1 MKKTHNLKQQI
12 FNKFILFLRDS
23 RGQISIM
30 FALLLIPLIGFIGG
44 ALDFSQK
51 ISYENKLQATLDSVS
66 IAVAK
71 EIARDNKAK
80 DADLKKIGDIIF
92 KTNHLLPD
100 NITASPYV
108 ILRDKE
114 TLTVSQTAILK
125 TSFMS
130 LVGVSKL
137 NIEIATKVNIK
148 RSDVE
153 LAMILDMSGSMR
165 GSKMSDLKTATKD
178 LVNTLIQDTTGL
190 ASVKI
195 SYIPWTR
202 GVLINHP
209 MNKLVLKNN
218 NWGRYNCG
226 GSRRE
231 ATEKSAAKQPI
242 PVSVDRWGDEEDCP
256 QTSIVP
262 LTDNKTKL
270 LNAVNGWVAYG
281 GTYSDT
287 GLTWGWGTLSPAW
300 NGLWSTTAKAKPYEK
315 VKKFVVLMTDGDN
328 NTTQADSRS
337 RVLCKKMKAKGI
349 KIYSIAFKAGKK
361 AKKLLKKCASTS
373 TMYIDAS
380 SGDALKEAFKQIADE
395 VGAFYISG

>member
-1 MKKTHNLKQQI
+1 MKTHKLKQQ
-12 FNKFILFLRDS
+12 FLNKLILFPKAS

-30 FALLLIPLIGFIGG
+30 FALLLIPIVGFIGG
-44 ALDFSQK
+44 VLDFSQK
-51 ISYENKLQATLDSVS
+51 ISYENKLQSTLDSVS

-71 EIARDNKAK
+71 EIARNNTAK

-92 KTNHLLPD
+92 KTNHILPD

-114 TLTVSQTAILK
+114 TLTVSQTASLK
-125 TSFMS
+125 TSFMA

-137 NIEIATKVNIK
+137 EIEITSKINIK

-165 GSKMSDLKTATKD
+165 GSKMSDLKIATKD

-202 GVLINHP
+202 GVLINNP
-209 MNKLVLKNN
+209 MNKQVLKNN
-218 NWGRYNCG
+218 YSGKYNCG
-226 GSRRE
+226 GSRKKP
-231 ATEKSAAKQPI
+231 TEKSPAKQPI
-242 PVSVDRWGDEEDCP
+242 SASLDKWGYQESCP

-262 LTDNKTKL
+262 LTDNKTVL
-270 LNAVNGWVAYG
+270 LSAVNGWVADG

-300 NGLWSTTAKAKPYEK
+300 NGLWSTTAAAKPYEK

-328 NTTQADSRS
+328 NTTQADTRS
-337 RVLCKKMKAKGI
+337 KALCKKMKAKGI
-349 KIYSIAFKAGKK
+349 KIYSIAFKAGKN
-361 AKKLLKKCASTS
+361 AQKLLKNCASTLA
-373 TMYIDAS
+373 MYIDAS